1 MTAIVRIALERPYTF
16 VVAAVLA
23 LLFGVMS
30 VIRTPKDIFPD
41 IGIPVISVIW
51 TYSGLPPDD
60 MSGRVIYP
68 FERLLTTNVNDIEH
82 IESQSVQGYGIVKI
96 YFQPRVNIASATA
109 QVTAVGQF
117 ILKLL
122 PPGITPPQVI
132 VYNASTVPVLQLAL
146 SSPTASQT
154 EMYDLASSFIRP
166 ALSSVAGAST
176 PVAYGGAPRQ
186 VQIDLDQRALHS
198 YGLSAQDVVNA
209 LQVQNLITPAGTE
222 KIGSYE
228 YTINLNGSPQ
238 TVAEFNSLPIKVVN
252 GAMVYMRDVAFAR
265 DGSPPQTNVVHL
277 DGRKGVLMN
286 VLKTGSASTLDII
299 AGVRELLPRIR
310 ESLPPDVELKIVN
323 DQSGFVKASVF
334 SVVREGVIAAA
345 LTGLLVL
352 LFLGNWRSTLIISI
366 SIPLSIL
373 AALPVLSALGETI
386 NVMTLG
392 GFAVAVGMLVDE
404 ATVTIENIN
413 WHLEHGKPIKTAIL
427 DGAEQIVLAAT
438 LSLLCICI
446 VFVPMFGLG
455 GVSGYLFRPLAVA
468 VVIAMTASYLWS
480 RTLVPTMAYYLLRNQ
495 ARHPEGGHGGGGAV
509 KTSYARRFQQGLGHG
524 FERFRGAYVEWLRL
538 ALQHRRI
545 SVAIFLLVPLLSSPL
560 IPFLGTNFFPDTAG
574 DAIRLH
580 VRAHPGTRI
589 EEVTSLVDNVEAEI
603 RNVIPPNKILSS
615 VDNIGLPLAGVNLT
629 YINSGTIGAIDADIL
644 LSLDKES
651 ELPIAEW
658 VKTLREELPQKFP
671 GATFSFLPG
680 DVVNQILNFGAP
692 APVDVAISGPN
703 MVENRKL
710 AAGLLAKISR
720 VPGVADPRI
729 QQVFQGPAL
738 NVELNRVFAGLVG
751 LTEHDAAATM
761 QPTLSGSIQT
771 TPTFWLNPKN
781 GVSYPVSVQT
791 PQHRIDTLDGLKT
804 MPVTAAGR
812 PTQLLGG
819 LATFTPGPESAV
831 VSHYDVRP
839 AIDIYATTQGRDLG
853 GVTEDIRK
861 IIDESR
867 PEWGRGVRV
876 VMRGQ
881 IATMDQAY
889 GELFFGLA
897 LAVVLIYLLIVV
909 NFQSW
914 LDPFIVIMS
923 LPTALA
929 GIVWMLFVTSTT
941 LSVPALTGA
950 IMCMGVATANS
961 ILVISFARE
970 RLAAGADAI
979 TAAIEAGG
987 TRLRPVLM
995 TALAMIAGMVPMAVE
1010 SGQNAPLGRAIIG
1023 GLVFATSATLFFV
1036 PTLFSLFHR
1045 RDKRKIKKSIRTNRS
1060 LLLTSKCSRHDRKT
1074 SHSER

>member
-16 VVAAVLA
+16 VVAAILA

-51 TYSGLPPDD
+51 SYSGLPPDD
-60 MSGRVIYP
+60 MSTRIVYI
-68 FERLLTTNVNDIEH
+68 FERGLTTTVNDIEH
-82 IESQSVQGYGIVKI
+82 IESQSVQGYGVLKI

-109 QVTAVGQF
+109 QVASISQTA
-117 ILKLL
+117 LKQL
-122 PPGITPPQVI
+122 PPGITPPLLI
-132 VYNASTVPVLQLAL
+132 VFNASSVPILQLAL

-154 EMYDLASSFIRP
+154 ELNDLATNFVRP
-166 ALSSVAGAST
+166 ALTSVAGAALPS
-176 PVAYGGAPRQ
+176 AYGGTPRQ
-186 VQIDLDQRALHS
+186 VQIDLDQRALHA

-228 YTINLNGSPQ
+228 YTVNLNGSPQ
-238 TVAEFNSLPIKVVN
+238 TVTDFNDLPIKAVN
-252 GAMVYMRDVAFAR
+252 GAMVYVHDVAFAH
-265 DGSPPQTNVVHL
+265 DGSPPQTNVVQL
-277 DGRKGVLMN
+277 DGRKGVLMTI
-286 VLKTGSASTLDII
+286 LKTGSASTLDII
-299 AGVRELLPRIR
+299 AGIKELLPRIR
-310 ESLPPDVELKIVN
+310 ETLPSDVDLKIVN

-345 LTGLLVL
+345 LTGLMIL
-352 LFLGNWRSTLIISI
+352 LFLGSWRSTLIISI

-392 GFAVAVGMLVDE
+392 GFALAVGMLVDE

-427 DGAEQIVLAAT
+427 DGAEQIVVAAT

-455 GVSGYLFRPLAVA
+455 GVSGYLFRPLAEA
-468 VVIAMTASYLWS
+468 VVVAMTASYLWS
-480 RTLVPTMAYYLLRNQ
+480 RTLVPTMAYYLLGNQ
-495 ARHPEGGHGGGGAV
+495 VHHSGGAHGDGSSG
-509 KTSYARRFQQGLGHG
+509 KAGFAQRFQQGFERA
-524 FERFRGAYVEWLRL
+524 FERFRTAYVGLLQL
-538 ALQHRRI
+538 ALLHRRI
-545 SVAIFLLVPLLSSPL
+545 AIALFLLLPVLSAGL
-560 IPFLGTNFFPDTAG
+560 IPFLGKNFFPDIAG
-574 DAIRLH
+574 DSIRLH
-580 VRAHPGTRI
+580 VRAHPGTRV

-603 RNVIPPNKILSS
+603 RNVVPPDKILSS
-615 VDNIGLPLAGVNLT
+615 VDNIGLPLSGINFS
-629 YINSGTIGAIDADIL
+629 YNNSGTVGVIDADIL
-644 LSLDKES
+644 LSLDKDS

-658 VKTLREELPQKFP
+658 VKTLREVLPQRFP
-671 GATFSFLPG
+671 GTTFSFLPG
-680 DVVNQILNFGAP
+680 DMVSQILNFGAP

-703 MVENRKL
+703 MVQNRKL
-710 AAGLLAKISR
+710 ATDLLTKISH

-729 QQVFQGPAL
+729 QQAFQGPAL
-738 NVELNRVFAGLVG
+738 NVEFNRIFAGMVG
-751 LTEHDAAATM
+751 LTEYDAATTM
-761 QPTLSGSIQT
+761 QNTLAGSSQT
-771 TPTFWLNPKN
+771 TPTYWLDPKN

-791 PQHRIDTLDGLKT
+791 PQYRIDTLEGLRT
-804 MPVTAAGR
+804 MPVTKPGK
-812 PTQLLGG
+812 PPQLLGG
-819 LATFTPGPESAV
+819 LATMEPGPESAV
-831 VSHYDVRP
+831 VTHYNIRP

-853 GVTEDIRK
+853 GVTEDIRR
-861 IIDESR
+861 IVDESR
-867 PEWGRGVRV
+867 PAWGKGVRV

-881 IATMDQAY
+881 VATMDQAY
-889 GELFFGLA
+889 GELLFGLA
-897 LAVVLIYLLIVV
+897 FAVVLVYLLIVV

-914 LDPFIVIMS
+914 LDPFIVIMA
-923 LPTALA
+923 LPMALA
-929 GIVWMLFVTSTT
+929 GIVWMLFVTGTT

-970 RLAAGADAI
+970 RLAAGANAV

-995 TALAMIAGMVPMAVE
+995 TALAMIIGMVPMAIE
-1010 SGQNAPLGRAIIG
+1010 TGQNAPLGRAVIG
-1023 GLVFATSATLFFV
+1023 GLVFATTATLFFV

-1045 RDKRKIKKSIRTNRS
+1045 RDERGVD
-1060 LLLTSKCSRHDRKT
+1060 TSPPMN
-1074 SHSER
+1074 HSFAAHLEVKPS